1 MTNPLAAAA
10 AARAK
15 AQADPPPETVEQA
28 PPRLHVV
35 TDTEPVDDAAEAEAR
50 AAANAEAQER
60 ALQAAVDQYVSM
72 LPEIQAAQPIPAQNK
87 ADTAEPQLTGAA
99 WVADGVERM
108 LTPPQG
114 KVAAVDVRTR
124 GGDVKAVL
132 TFHPGVDADNRLRVG
147 NQLADMLRRRG
158 NLGEFSVGHGDS
170 DTVLLYRLGIEGP
183 GSWRS
188 HGSRAS
194 SFQAGRDGQ
203 RRVFDNAGLVQKNK
217 ATGSLQYPLV
227 HSWGADDRGGT
238 CELRL
243 PPGMILDQV
252 RKAEPGLRQALNAPD
267 LTVTAKGVHPVLH
280 LNTKKI
286 VNEFPK
292 QNPMRPS
299 LFVRPRSTAERHAA
313 AGDFVIPLGVRA
325 DGSPILVQQSVAPHM
340 GIFGGTG
347 MGKTV
352 LLSQLVQA
360 AVLQGAEVLLV
371 DAKNGKDLR
380 RIAMQNL
387 PGVVHYSAGSE
398 ATLHRAVTYV
408 RDEFERRKA
417 LAARLQQ
424 DGIEYLPTPLL
435 LVFDEA
441 PAWLDDQMS
450 GSDKEARK
458 AAEQTIA
465 NLSWIASQAREQKC
479 FILTAG
485 QYAYASAF
493 AGRWKSNTQTLVVL
507 GPPSEINR
515 QALFAAGEPREQVK
529 VLGAQLTK
537 SMKGRGIM
545 ADTETGEIQLF
556 QGFFNAGAD
565 ADAFTAALQHTPR
578 LRRFAWRFPV
588 GTEPGGDGS
597 WQDWTPTSDP
607 SSDDLP
613 VLHLDGPDGR
623 PDPASAMYDPI
634 SKAYAPGSK
643 PLRAAHAPVN

>member
-10 AARAK
+10 AARAR
-15 AQADPPPETVEQA
+15 AQAEPPRETGEQV

-35 TDTEPVDDAAEAEAR
+35 TDADPADDAAEAQV

-60 ALQAAVDQYVSM
+60 ALQAAVDRYIAM
-72 LPEIQAAQPIPAQNK
+72 LPEIEAAQPIPAQVK
-87 ADTAEPQLTGAA
+87 ADTAEPRLTGAA
-99 WVADGVERM
+99 WVADGVRRM
-108 LTPPQG
+108 LTPPLG

-124 GGDVKAVL
+124 DGDVKAVL
-132 TFHPGVDADNRLRVG
+132 TFHTGVDEDNRLRVG
-147 NQLADMLRRRG
+147 SQLAEMLHRRG
-158 NLGEFSVGHGDS
+158 NLGEFSVGRGHDE
-170 DTVLLYRLGIEGP
+170 TVLLYRVGIDGVGP
-183 GSWRS
+183 WRS
-188 HGSRAS
+188 HGARAAEFNSSRAEQKRL
-194 SFQAGRDGQ
+194 FALAG
-203 RRVFDNAGLVQKNK
+203 VVQKNPD
-217 ATGSLQYPLV
+217 TGNPQTPTISA
-227 HSWGADDRGGT
+227 WGEDDRGGT
-238 CELRL
+238 CQLSL
-243 PPGMILDQV
+243 PPGMVLDQV
-252 RKAEPGLRQALNAPD
+252 RRAEPGLRQVLNAPE

-292 QNPMRPS
+292 QNPMRPG
-299 LFVRPRSTAERHAA
+299 LFVRPRTPAERHAA

-387 PGVVHYSAGSE
+387 PGVVHYSSGSE
-398 ATLHRAVTYV
+398 ATLHRAVRYV

-565 ADAFTAALQHTPR
+565 ADTFTAALASTPR
-578 LRRFAWRFPV
+578 LRRFAWRFPT
-588 GTEPGGDGS
+588 GSDPGGDGS
-597 WQDWTPTSDP
+597 WQDWTPTSEP

-634 SKAYAPGSK
+634 GKSYAPGSK

>member
-1 MTNPLAAAA
+1 
-10 AARAK
+10 
-15 AQADPPPETVEQA
+15 
-28 PPRLHVV
+28 
-35 TDTEPVDDAAEAEAR
+35 
-50 AAANAEAQER
+50 
-60 ALQAAVDQYVSM
+60 
-72 LPEIQAAQPIPAQNK
+72 
-87 ADTAEPQLTGAA
+87 
-99 WVADGVERM
+99 
-108 LTPPQG
+108 
-114 KVAAVDVRTR
+114 
-124 GGDVKAVL
+124 
-132 TFHPGVDADNRLRVG
+132 
-147 NQLADMLRRRG
+147 
-158 NLGEFSVGHGDS
+158 
-170 DTVLLYRLGIEGP
+170 
-183 GSWRS
+183 
-188 HGSRAS
+188 
-194 SFQAGRDGQ
+194 
-203 RRVFDNAGLVQKNK
+203 
-217 ATGSLQYPLV
+217 
-227 HSWGADDRGGT
+227 
-238 CELRL
+238 
-243 PPGMILDQV
+243 
-252 RKAEPGLRQALNAPD
+252 
-267 LTVTAKGVHPVLH
+267 
-280 LNTKKI
+280 
-286 VNEFPK
+286 
-292 QNPMRPS
+292 
-299 LFVRPRSTAERHAA
+299 
-313 AGDFVIPLGVRA
+313 
-325 DGSPILVQQSVAPHM
+325 M

-380 RIAMQNL
+380 RIALQNL

-424 DGIEYLPTPLL
+424 DGVEYLPTPLL

-441 PAWLDDQMS
+441 PAWPDDQMS

-565 ADAFTAALQHTPR
+565 ADAFTAALRHTPR
-578 LRRFAWRFPV
+578 LRRFAWRFPI
-588 GTEPGGDGS
+588 GSEPGGDGS

-607 SSDDLP
+607 SSDDLH
-613 VLHLDGPDGR
+613 VLYLDGPDGR
-623 PDPASAMYDPI
+623 PDPAAAAFDPTA
-634 SKAYAPGSK
+634 KAYAPGSK
-643 PLRAAHAPVN
+643 PLRSAHAPVN